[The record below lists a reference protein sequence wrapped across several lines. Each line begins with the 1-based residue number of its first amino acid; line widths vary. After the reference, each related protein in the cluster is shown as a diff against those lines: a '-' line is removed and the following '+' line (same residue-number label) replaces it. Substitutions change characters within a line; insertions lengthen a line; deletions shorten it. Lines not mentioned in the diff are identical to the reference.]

1 MNETLET
8 TSELQSQITYLEEK
22 INELTTKFNTVV
34 RATFGSYSEVEEYL
48 KQDETESKQRVCRL
62 CSSGNWWAGT
72 GERFAL

>member
-48 KQDETESKQRVCRL
+48 KQDETESK
-62 CSSGNWWAGT
+62 
-72 GERFAL
+72 